1 LASAAEHVSKVSEHN
16 VAIANRCLDIVR
28 AVAGLLHNMRAIK
41 TENNNFDADYK
52 QGLEYYPKLCE
63 EMVTTDRG
71 QVSHR
76 RQIYFDFDTS

>member
-1 LASAAEHVSKVSEHN
+1 MASVAEHVSEVSEHN

-28 AVAGLLHNMRAIK
+28 AVAGLLYNMRAIK
-41 TENNNFDADYK
+41 TEDNNFDADYK

-76 RQIYFDFDTS
+76 RQIYLDLDIS